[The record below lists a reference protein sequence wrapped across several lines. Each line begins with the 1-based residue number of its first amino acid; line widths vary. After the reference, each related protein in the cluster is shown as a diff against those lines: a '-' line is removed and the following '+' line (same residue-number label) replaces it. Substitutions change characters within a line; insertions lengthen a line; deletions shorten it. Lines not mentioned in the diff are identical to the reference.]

1 MDNTDYSLPLQT
13 SPLIDVGSLFPRWLD
28 NRFGRCI
35 APLLN
40 RLLAFD
46 RINETYDYLQQRTP
60 VTDNFFV
67 RALQSLGVS
76 FEVSADDLARIPVD
90 GPLVVVSNHPYGGLD
105 GIILGALLESV
116 RPDYKLLANKIL
128 GEMVE
133 INPWLIPVN
142 PFGGTAAARENLAGM
157 KECLQ
162 YLKDGGCVG
171 TFPGGTVSHLHLR
184 LGQVTDPKWNLHVAR
199 LVKRSGATVVPVY
212 FEGRNSI
219 FFQLVGLLHPRL
231 RTVLLPRELMRPRKE
246 SVRLRVGRAIA
257 SKRLAEFGSDQEMSD
272 FLRLSTYILRD
283 RAGTSANSRR
293 RFPARRSTGD
303 NLDERK
309 SELAPAIPADVLEQE
324 VAQLD
329 PSALLVGH
337 GDLSVYIT
345 RSDDIPNLLQEIGRL
360 REKTFREVGEGT
372 GQSRD
377 LDDFDLYYRHLFMWD
392 HKNRAV
398 VGAYRVGLTDEILE
412 EYGRK
417 GLYTSTLFR
426 YKPGFLSQLSPAI
439 ELGRSFIV
447 SEYQRKHASL
457 ALIWRGIG
465 RFLVLN
471 PKYQRLFGPVS
482 ISHEYTRISKDL
494 MVQFLKRNNY
504 DVALASLV
512 RAKHPPRRG
521 RIRPSERRT
530 LATSVR
536 RIDDISALVSE
547 VEKDQKGIP
556 ILLRHYLKMNGRILA
571 FNVDYSFG
579 QCLDGLIVVDLLQSD
594 RRLLKAYLTEEGLQ
608 SFLDY
613 HENKNKEWQEIIG

>member
-1 MDNTDYSLPLQT
+1 MVNSEYNKPVTT
-13 SPLIDVGSLFPRWLD
+13 GPLIEISELLPRWMNNPLGRVVARGLH
-28 NRFGRCI
+28 RF
-35 APLLN
+35 
-40 RLLAFD
+40 LAFD
-46 RINETYDYLQQRTP
+46 QVNSTYNFLQTKTSP
-60 VTDNFFV
+60 ADNFFI
-67 RALQSLGVS
+67 RALQTLDIGY
-76 FEVSADDLARIPVD
+76 EVSAEDLARIPAE
-90 GPLVVVSNHPYGGLD
+90 GPMVVVCNHPYGGLD
-105 GIILGALLESV
+105 GIILGAMLASV
-116 RPDYKLLANKIL
+116 RPDYKVLANRVL

-133 INPWLIPVN
+133 IKPWLIPVN
-142 PFGGTAAARENLAGM
+142 PFGGPTAARENLAGM
-157 KECLQ
+157 KKCMGL
-162 YLKDGGCVG
+162 LKEGGCIG
-171 TFPGGTVSHLHLR
+171 TFPGGMVSHLHLR
-184 LGQVTDPKWNLHVAR
+184 LGQISDPKWNLHVSR
-199 LVKRSGATVVPVY
+199 LIRRSRATVVPVY
-212 FEGRNSI
+212 FEGRNSN
-219 FFQLVGLLHPRL
+219 FFQLMGLLHPIL
-231 RTVLLPRELMRPRKE
+231 RTVLLPRELMRRRFS
-246 SVRLRVGRAIA
+246 SVRLRVGRAITA
-257 SKRLAEFGSDQEMSD
+257 KRLAEFGTDEEMSN

-283 RAGTSANSRR
+283 RASQPAVTSR
-293 RFPARRSTGD
+293 RFPVRRSTENQSPGHKAD
-303 NLDERK
+303 
-309 SELAPAIPADVLEQE
+309 LAPPIACELLKRE
-324 VAQLD
+324 VNELD
-329 PSALLVGH
+329 TAALLVGH
-337 GDLSVYIT
+337 GDLAVYIA
-345 RSDDIPNLLQEIGRL
+345 RSEDIPNLLQEIGRL

-377 LDDFDLYYRHLFMWD
+377 LDDFDVYYRHLFMWD
-392 HKNRAV
+392 HKAKAV
-398 VGAYRVGLTDEILE
+398 VGAYRMGLTDEILE

-521 RIRPSERRT
+521 RIRPSERRS
-530 LATSVR
+530 LASSVSKV
-536 RIDDISALVSE
+536 DDISALVSE

-579 QCLDGLIVVDLLQSD
+579 QCLDGLIVVDLLKSD
-594 RRLLKAYLTEEGLQ
+594 QRLLKAYLTEEGLQ

-613 HENKNKEWQEIIG
+613 HANREEEWQNAIG